1 MIGNQIHNQ
10 SINVKEF
17 SLPENHTVQCILVFI
32 KNSLPEFENVFKQSN
47 IEIHKEDEISKKL
60 SWFFNDKA
68 RSQNLFFQFNEKKG
82 VDFTIFVDSFNMGA
96 SSVFMIEAKRL
107 SKKHRDYVLG
117 DTGGIERIKREQ
129 DDFGK
134 HLNYGAMIGY
144 IQDENQEYWKDKI
157 NKWIDELISNET
169 EIVWLE
175 EDKLKAND
183 QLSHYISTHSRV
195 SQTQITLYHY
205 WITLN

>member
-32 KNSLPEFENVFKQSN
+32 KNSLPEFETVFKQSD

-144 IQDENQEYWKDKI
+144 IQDEDQQYWETKVNGWIANVI
-157 NKWIDELISNET
+157 NIET
-169 EIVWLE
+169 DIVWQE

-183 QLSHYISTHSRV
+183 RYSDYISIHSRI
-195 SQTQITLYHY
+195 SQSPIKLFHY
-205 WITLN
+205 WIALN

>member
-17 SLPENHTVQCILVFI
+17 SLLENHTVQCILVFI
-32 KNSLPEFENVFKQSN
+32 KNSLPEFEIVFKQSN
-47 IEIHKEDEISKKL
+47 IKIHKEDEISKKL

-107 SKKHRDYVLG
+107 SKNHRDYVYG

-175 EDKLKAND
+175 EDKLKEND

-195 SQTQITLYHY
+195 SQTQIILYHY